1 MRWITSS
8 VLAACLIGA
17 AAPAPSAAQTAAA
30 PAATEA
36 PLILSVEGAGAR
48 LSVTRLRRALAAVLN
63 RTVLRMTDD
72 GASTA
77 SGTLHIA
84 FRGPRSWVVRLD
96 CATAGGGAAHEART
110 IEVRGPALETLV
122 GVAIDLVRS
131 AGTVAAPAPS
141 TSHEAVVAHP
151 ATPRS
156 AVVEPWTEGGRVVIA
171 SEILD
176 PFVGMPISR
185 VALAA
190 VSELL
195 DPFTAMGASVHVAQS
210 PEVLDPWR

>member
-1 MRWITSS
+1 MRWITGSM
-8 VLAACLIGA
+8 LACCLVVAG
-17 AAPAPSAAQTAAA
+17 PALAMAQGE
-30 PAATEA
+30 ATSPTEEA

-63 RTVLRMTDD
+63 RSVLRMTDE
-72 GASTA
+72 GADDAT
-77 SGTLHIA
+77 GTLHIA

-96 CATAGGGAAHEART
+96 CGSAHDART

-122 GVAIDLVRS
+122 GVAVDLIRS
-131 AGTVAAPAPS
+131 ASTAPHAAES
-141 TSHEAVVAHP
+141 TEAAVSGAASP
-151 ATPRS
+151 PRHS
-156 AVVEPWTEGGRVVIA
+156 AVLEPWTESGRIVIA

-176 PFVGMPISR
+176 PFVGMPLSR

-195 DPFTAMGASVHVAQS
+195 DPFTAMGAAVHVARS